1 MQKFNAH
8 ILIAFTL
15 TLGLAACGTN
25 PKERGLSGGAI
36 GAGTGAV
43 VGAVTG
49 LSVLQGAAIG
59 AGVGAVV
66 GAVTD
71 NSQINLGSLHS
82 GSGSGS
88 GSGQAAAPY
97 KTSSQASKS
106 GVTLAASPLVEDVQ
120 AALGR
125 AGYDAGPADGIAG
138 PRTANAITAYQ
149 RDNGLPADGQASAA
163 LLQHLLSR
171 RT

>member
-71 NSQINLGSLHS
+71 NSQINLGSLH
-82 GSGSGS
+82 SGS

>member
-1 MQKFNAH
+1 MLKFNTH
-8 ILIAFTL
+8 ILMAL
-15 TLGLAACGTN
+15 TLSLALAACGSN

-36 GAGTGAV
+36 GAGAGAV

-49 LSVLQGAAIG
+49 LTVLQGVAIG

-82 GSGSGS
+82 GSGSG
-88 GSGQAAAPY
+88 QAAAPY
-97 KTSSQASKS
+97 KTSSKASNS
-106 GVTLAASPLVEDVQ
+106 GATLAASPLVEDVQ
-120 AALGR
+120 FALGR
-125 AGYDAGPADGIAG
+125 VGYDAGPADGIAG

-149 RDNGLPADGQASAA
+149 RDNGLPTDGQASAA

-171 RT
+171 KT

>member
-71 NSQINLGSLHS
+71 NSQINLGSLH
-82 GSGSGS
+82 SGSGS